1 MILQPQDLR
10 NLHLQRHRIA
20 NIAQHLVFRGVDQVR
35 FPCSAVVQP
44 QDHVAISVEVWTGDG
59 DRAVG
64 FGREDGERAG
74 SVEADAVDFCGGD
87 VLLGEGLADCGADAL
102 PDVGG

>member
-10 NLHLQRHRIA
+10 NLHLQGHRIT
-20 NIAQHLVFRGVDQVR
+20 NIAQHLVLSGVDQVR
-35 FPCSAVVQP
+35 FLCSAVVQP
-44 QDHVAISVEVWTGDG
+44 QDDIAIGVEVWTGDG

-64 FGREDGERAG
+64 FGEDGERAG
-74 SVEADAVDFCGGD
+74 CVEADAVDFCWGD